1 MPKRFTS
8 VLWLVAGLALAG
20 CATVSPPEGDDAAA
34 RTEQTL
40 TTAPTGSPVGTEES
54 VSLPTPPL
62 QLGSQEQFERGVQLM
77 REQQY
82 QAAEALFTELTNSQP
97 ELAGPWVNLGHI
109 HLAQSQTDAA
119 RQDFERALTANP
131 HNCDAHN
138 QLGVMARRAGRFSQ
152 AEQHYLECLQANP
165 GYTPARLNLGILYE
179 LYMGRLGEALA
190 AYHDYQAASPEPD
203 ARVDGWV
210 MDLERRVAAI
220 AKR

>member
-8 VLWLVAGLALAG
+8 VLWLLAGLVLGG
-20 CATVSPPEGDDAAA
+20 CAGVSPSDGEDAAA

-40 TTAPTGSPVGTEES
+40 TTMPTGSPVGTEES
-54 VSLPTPPL
+54 VSLSIPPL
-62 QLGSQEQFERGVQLM
+62 QPGSQKQFERGVQLM
-77 REQQY
+77 REQRHE
-82 QAAEALFTELTNSQP
+82 AAELLFTELTSNQP

-109 HLAQSQTDAA
+109 HLAQGQTDAA
-119 RQDFERALTANP
+119 RQDFEQALAANP
-131 HNCDAHN
+131 GNCDAHN
-138 QLGVMARRAGRFSQ
+138 QLGVMARQAGRFNQ
-152 AEQHYLECLQANP
+152 AEQHYLDCLQANP

-203 ARVDGWV
+203 ARVNGWV